1 MPLHFVA
8 GAARCAGAA
17 PLTRCGA
24 SPLTPRCAARF
35 ARRLPSLRAG
45 RSAAPLTA
53 SLRSA
58 VPDHVAPRE
67 PVEYHARPKCRLRR
81 HVGRASAFGGFKSG
95 TPAGSR
101 CSGSS
106 GLRPF
111 APPRRG
117 GRPPRV
123 GAMIRLA
130 RNARPLSWAGS
141 APWVRPA
148 SVGALPSSGPA
159 ATRPP
164 CWGAPYLRAS
174 ALPLA
179 IGAPSFVVGMAAGR
193 SLQRAHPAATMRSR
207 SAAGVV
213 ACAKAAR
220 SAPLSARRCPL
231 LAHRSAAPAQ
241 RGPPYSLRCGRSVGS
256 LSVGNSALSCP
267 PQPAPGANLRPLCNS
282 AQQ

>member
-174 ALPLA
+174 ALPL
-179 IGAPSFVVGMAAGR
+179 
-193 SLQRAHPAATMRSR
+193 RARPHRVP
-207 SAAGVV
+207 
-213 ACAKAAR
+213 
-220 SAPLSARRCPL
+220 PLTRP
-231 LAHRSAAPAQ
+231 
-241 RGPPYSLRCGRSVGS
+241 RCGRWP
-256 LSVGNSALSCP
+256 SAP
-267 PQPAPGANLRPLCNS
+267 PPSSWAWPLAAACSARTRPLPCAAGARPVWWRARRPH
-282 AQQ
+282 AQRR